1 MALDAAYCARREQ
14 LGRAAAAHEVG
25 EPLPAVEYSADERR
39 VWAAV
44 LGRLRPL
51 LERHACR
58 EYLDGFAAFNFS
70 PHEPVQ
76 LLAASDVLQAH
87 TGWALR

>member
-1 MALDAAYCARREQ
+1 MVC
-14 LGRAAAAHEVG
+14 
-25 EPLPAVEYSADERR
+25 
-39 VWAAV
+39 
-44 LGRLRPL
+44 RLRPL

-58 EYLDGFAAFNFS
+58 EYLDGFALFNFS

-76 LLAASDVLQAH
+76 LQAASDVLQAH